1 MSDDVLTPTEIWLR
15 ICHPEKFQQA
25 IAERTEALSHP
36 GREEDLQRWLT
47 GREAADDAWE
57 KREAVFRAEVFAK
70 FVKELG
76 QGPFPAQE
84 PTLNKPADTSLSDDS
99 NMPSEEEKEFREVQE
114 RIARALID
122 PQVFDE
128 VMAEN
133 TRLNALEVAVQRA
146 DPLPL
151 KDLGVSPAM
160 NHLVEEFR
168 TIIRVEGLDARE
180 AAEQLTTLLREEVEL
195 STDDIQLLDP
205 RRHYPADATEEQ
217 RTRWHQQ
224 ENDPRQVEVAKE
236 AREEKAHVE
245 LPRRHAFPPIS
256 AEARQELVEQAN
268 QATQSLSVDISPTKD
283 PPKLKL

>member
-15 ICHPEKFQQA
+15 ICHPHKFQQA
-25 IAERTEALSHP
+25 VVERTEALSHP
-36 GREEDLQRWLT
+36 GREKDLQQWLAIRAT
-47 GREAADDAWE
+47 ADAEWENREAI
-57 KREAVFRAEVFAK
+57 FRAEVFAK

-84 PTLNKPADTSLSDDS
+84 PSLNKPVNTPLPDDS
-99 NMPSEEEKEFREVQE
+99 NMPSEEEKEFAEVQE

-128 VMAEN
+128 IMAEN
-133 TRLNALEVAVQRA
+133 KRLNALEAAARQA

-180 AAEQLTTLLREEVEL
+180 AAEQLTTLLREEIEL
-195 STDDIQLLDP
+195 STDDIELLDP
-205 RRHYPADATEEQ
+205 RHHYPADATEEQ
-217 RTRWHQQ
+217 RTHWHHQ

-236 AREEKAHVE
+236 VREEKAHIE
-245 LPRRHAFPPIS
+245 LPRRHAFPPMS
-256 AEARQELVEQAN
+256 AEARQELVEQAS
-268 QATQSLSVDISPTKD
+268 QATQSLSVKIAPTQD